1 MTIYQGVFIM
11 SLRITVP
18 SLALLLLCAAPLLA
32 AEPVVAPV
40 SSLEERLQELEARQA
55 ELYHTL
61 AGKKEAGLATHL
73 TERLTFSGLIEIEA
87 GAEKLHLADGSRA
100 AASDLA
106 VATVQLGLGA
116 KVNETVSGNIS
127 VLFEED
133 ASALD
138 VDEATIDL
146 AQGPW
151 SARIGRQYLPF
162 GVYNSHF
169 ISDPLTLALGETR
182 ETALLAGYS
191 REYFSLSAFVFNGDV
206 DKIGAD
212 DRLGD
217 WGASLV
223 LTPRDGIE
231 VGGSFLSDLADSD
244 AELLS
249 TYESRVGGW
258 SAFAALKQGP
268 FWASAEILG
277 ALKDFAA
284 ADLDA
289 NGDAN
294 GDRPLAWNL
303 EVAWA
308 PLEQIELAARY
319 EGSREFAG
327 QPERQYGVSASWSP
341 AENVTLALEYLR
353 GTFDQGF
360 GVDADGNIL
369 DKRDLVSAQLAVAF

>member
-1 MTIYQGVFIM
+1 MM
-11 SLRITVP
+11 LLRITAP
-18 SLALLLLCAAPLLA
+18 SLALLFLCAAPLLA
-32 AEPVVAPV
+32 AETAVAPAL
-40 SSLEERLQELEARQA
+40 SLEERLQGLETRQA

-61 AGKKEAGLATHL
+61 AEKKEAGLNSSITD
-73 TERLTFSGLIEIEA
+73 RLTFSGLLEVEA
-87 GAEKLHLADGSRA
+87 AAEKLHLAAGSSV

-116 KVNETVSGNIS
+116 KVNEAVSSNII

-133 ASALD
+133 ASALA
-138 VDEATIDL
+138 VDEASIDL
-146 AQGPW
+146 VQGPW

-191 REYFSLSAFVFNGDV
+191 REHLSLSAFLFNGDV
-206 DKIGAD
+206 DKSNAGD
-212 DRLGD
+212 HLGD
-217 WGASLV
+217 WGASLL
-223 LTPRDGIE
+223 LTPTAGFE

-244 AELLS
+244 AGLLS

-258 SAFAALKQGP
+258 STFAVLEQGP
-268 FWASAEILG
+268 FGVSAEILG
-277 ALKDFAA
+277 ALKNFAA
-284 ADLDA
+284 ADLDS
-289 NGDAN
+289 NGDAG

-303 EVAWA
+303 EVAWT
-308 PLEQIELAARY
+308 PMEQVELAARY
-319 EGSREFAG
+319 EGSSEFAG

-341 AENVTLALEYLR
+341 VEHVSLALEYLR
-353 GTFDQGF
+353 GTFDHAF

-369 DKRDLVSAQLAVAF
+369 DKRDLVTAQLAVAF

>member
-1 MTIYQGVFIM
+1 M
-11 SLRITVP
+11 SLRTTVP

-32 AEPVVAPV
+32 AETAAAPV
-40 SSLEERLQELEARQA
+40 LSLEERLQGLEARQA

-61 AGKKEAGLATHL
+61 AEKKEAGLATHL
-73 TERLTFSGLIEIEA
+73 TDRLTISGLIEIEA
-87 GAEKLHLADGSRA
+87 GAEKLHLADGSSVA
-100 AASDLA
+100 ATDLA
-106 VATVQLGLGA
+106 VATVQFGLGA
-116 KVNETVSGNIS
+116 KINETVSSNVS

-133 ASALD
+133 NSALVD

-146 AQGPW
+146 TQGSW

-162 GVYNSHF
+162 GVYHSHF
-169 ISDPLTLALGETR
+169 INDPLTLALGETR

-191 REYFSLSAFVFNGDV
+191 REHFSLSAFVFNGDV
-206 DKIGAD
+206 DKIDAD

-223 LTPRDGIE
+223 VTPRDGIE
-231 VGGSFLSDLADSD
+231 FGGSFLSDLADSD

-249 TYESRVGGW
+249 SYESRVGGW
-258 SAFAALKQGP
+258 SAFSALKQGP

-289 NGDAN
+289 NNDA
-294 GDRPLAWNL
+294 RPLAWNL
-303 EVAWA
+303 EVSWA
-308 PLEQIELAARY
+308 PLEQVELAARY
-319 EGSREFAG
+319 EGSSEFAD
-327 QPERQYGVSASWSP
+327 QPERQYGVGASWSP
-341 AENVTLALEYLR
+341 AENVTLALEYMR
-353 GTFDQGF
+353 GTFDQFF

-369 DKRDLVSAQLAVAF
+369 DKRDLVSAQLAIVF

>member
-1 MTIYQGVFIM
+1 MKKILVAFFV
-11 SLRITVP
+11 LLVP
-18 SLALLLLCAAPLLA
+18 TLA
-32 AEPVVAPV
+32 AANPSHDHERDHDLSRPAGTGG
-40 SSLEERLQELEARQA
+40 LEQRLAALEQQQA
-55 ELYHTL
+55 ELYHNL
-61 AGKKEAGLATHL
+61 AEKKAAGLASSITD
-73 TERLTFSGLIEIEA
+73 RLTFSGLLEIEA
-87 GAEKLHLADGSRA
+87 AAQQLHLADGSST

-106 VATVQLGLGA
+106 VATVQFGLGA
-116 KVNETVSGNIS
+116 KINETVSGNIS

-133 ASALD
+133 SSALD
-138 VDEATIDL
+138 VDEATVDL
-146 AQGPW
+146 AQGSW
-151 SARIGRQYLPF
+151 SARVGRQYLPF

-182 ETALLAGYS
+182 ETALRAGYS
-191 REYFSLSAFVFNGDV
+191 REHLALSAFVFNGDV
-206 DKIGAD
+206 DKSGAED
-212 DRLGD
+212 HLGD

-223 LTPRDGIE
+223 LTPSEGIE

-244 AELLS
+244 AGLLS
-249 TYESRVGGW
+249 AYESRVGGW
-258 SAFAALKQGP
+258 SAFAIMEAGP
-268 FWASAEILG
+268 FSLCTEALG

-289 NGDAN
+289 DGDAD

-303 EVAWA
+303 EVSWA
-308 PLEQIELAARY
+308 PLEQVELAVRY
-319 EGSREFAG
+319 EGSSEFAG
-327 QPERQYGVSASWSP
+327 QPERQYGVGASWSP

>member
-1 MTIYQGVFIM
+1 M
-11 SLRITVP
+11 SLRTTVP

-32 AEPVVAPV
+32 AEPAFAPV
-40 SSLEERLQELEARQA
+40 LSPEERLQELEARQA

-61 AGKKEAGLATHL
+61 AEKKEAGLATHL

-87 GAEKLHLADGSRA
+87 GAEKLHLADGSSA

-133 ASALD
+133 ASALDVD

-191 REYFSLSAFVFNGDV
+191 REHFSLSAFVFNGDV

-212 DRLGD
+212 DRLSD

-223 LTPRDGIE
+223 VTPRDGIE
-231 VGGSFLSDLADSD
+231 LGGSFLSDLADSD

-249 TYESRVGGW
+249 SYGSRVGGW

-284 ADLDA
+284 ADLNANNDA
-289 NGDAN
+289 
-294 GDRPLAWNL
+294 RPLAWNL

-308 PLEQIELAARY
+308 LLEQVELAARY
-319 EGSREFAG
+319 EGSSEFAG
-327 QPERQYGVSASWSP
+327 QPERQYGVGASWSP

-369 DKRDLVSAQLAVAF
+369 DKRDLVTAQLAIAF